1 MKTLDDYKWE
11 MYQCAGMFF
20 LSFEECTHP
29 AICCHMNY
37 LALSMLLRGE
47 Y

>member
-11 MYQCAGMFF
+11 IYLCGTQWY
-20 LSFEECTHP
+20 EDCTHP

-37 LALSMLLRGE
+37 LALSMLLRGD